1 MIAVQN
7 GLKLKNIPDL
17 LRKEVC
23 GMFEISNLAKEQK
36 KIFIQTA
43 KEISN
48 ELENDCQSCKY
59 ARNDIIEKIIK
70 NCREVRIFNNKKN
83 KENI

>member
-1 MIAVQN
+1 MVVITAKAYKNAKANTITVKKKEFFWVQMIAVQN

-17 LRKEVC
+17 LRKEIC
-23 GMFEISNLAKEQK
+23 GMFETSNLAKEQK

-48 ELENDCQSCKY
+48 ELENDC
-59 ARNDIIEKIIK
+59 
-70 NCREVRIFNNKKN
+70 
-83 KENI
+83 